1 VCVCVCVASE
11 TKFTWSSGTTGVVRI
26 LTQLRATLSH
36 WACRGLPGH
45 YIAVLILTL
54 ENDLVVDQHL
64 LYVPG
69 VPTCLLTASCY
80 SQAAAKGPIGSMLPC
95 SCTFLP
101 RPSSILAAIGVSG
114 LSSVS
119 SYYYTIAATSKSLN

>member
-1 VCVCVCVASE
+1 M
-11 TKFTWSSGTTGVVRI
+11 RI

-54 ENDLVVDQHL
+54 ENDLVVDQQSAPMILVYL
-64 LYVPG
+64 LAYRQQAVTRKQLRG
-69 VPTCLLTASCY
+69 VLSGLCY
-80 SQAAAKGPIGSMLPC
+80 RAPARLS
-95 SCTFLP
+95 P

-114 LSSVS
+114 LNPVGG
-119 SYYYTIAATSKSLN
+119 YYYSIAATSRSLD

>member
-1 VCVCVCVASE
+1 
-11 TKFTWSSGTTGVVRI
+11 VRI

-54 ENDLVVDQHL
+54 ENDLVVDQQLASMVLMSL
-64 LYVPG
+64 LAYRQ
-69 VPTCLLTASCY
+69 
-80 SQAAAKGPIGSMLPC
+80 QAVTRKQLRGTLSSLGYRAPARRS
-95 SCTFLP
+95 P

-114 LSSVS
+114 SNPVGG
-119 SYYYTIAATSKSLN
+119 YYYSIATMSRSLD